1 MDSGL
6 RDMALADSPVSD
18 RCGGQVTDRGAICPL
33 LSAGRHSMGRFDEAF
48 GLGLGR
54 DDRDDSGRCRG
65 ARSQSIPGA
74 GDAGGRSAEDGWS
87 SVMRRACMAGEIGVA
102 FT

>member
-48 GLGLGR
+48 GLGRGGR
-54 DDRDDSGRCRG
+54 ADSGRCRG
-65 ARSQSIPGA
+65 ARSQSISGA
-74 GDAGGRSAEDGWS
+74 DMADDLSRVQSGVFRSRE
-87 SVMRRACMAGEIGVA
+87 
-102 FT
+102 